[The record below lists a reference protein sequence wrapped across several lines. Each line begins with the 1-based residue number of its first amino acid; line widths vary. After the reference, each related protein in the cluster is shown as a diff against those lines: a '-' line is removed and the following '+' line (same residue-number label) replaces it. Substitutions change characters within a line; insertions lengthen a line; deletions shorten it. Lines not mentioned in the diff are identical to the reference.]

1 MVTRKHKVF
10 AASPT
15 CMMEC
20 PQCLHGVGQ
29 VGKFPESRCLAI
41 KLPNFGT
48 LSIMNAVYRAY
59 PFLIKEARRK
69 LGKEQAD
76 QAIVSSFHL
85 SIEFEENFLCASSC
99 NNMSACLSRNVLQP
113 LVTAAHS
120 GADTFIV

>member
-1 MVTRKHKVF
+1 M
-10 AASPT
+10 
-15 CMMEC
+15 
-20 PQCLHGVGQ
+20 Q

-85 SIEFEENFLCASSC
+85 STEPKGKFLLCHILQKHVSLFESKRLAASFDS
-99 NNMSACLSRNVLQP
+99 STLWR
-113 LVTAAHS
+113 
-120 GADTFIV
+120 